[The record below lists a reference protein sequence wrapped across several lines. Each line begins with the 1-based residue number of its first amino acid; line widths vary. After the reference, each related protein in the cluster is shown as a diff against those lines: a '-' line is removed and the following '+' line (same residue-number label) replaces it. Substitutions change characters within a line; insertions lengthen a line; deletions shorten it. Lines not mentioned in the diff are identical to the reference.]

1 MTRMWQGV
9 AAVAV
14 AGLVLAGCSDPGA
27 GDTPAPAGDGG
38 GNGEVTAERW
48 AEPTADLSGVSLTLW
63 AAQSSSTV
71 PEAVVAEFEEATGAS
86 VDVVTIPDPYEQGI
100 QTRVA
105 TGDMPDLAF
114 WQPTASML
122 TAINAP
128 TNLQAI
134 DDAPWVDRY
143 DAAVR
148 DSTGILDGTRYAAL
162 ISSPSVMGVFYNK
175 EVFAEHGI
183 TEAPANFDEL
193 VQIARDL
200 KAEGVT
206 PFFEMAADRWGTQWF
221 VQVLLADAAA
231 DGFWDRINTGEEAFT
246 DATAVEAI
254 ATYKGLFDEGLF
266 NDDAATAT
274 YEDQGDALLAGDA
287 AMVVQSNALYGQL
300 LAKAGA
306 EALDETVGF
315 FPISPSGNVATSI
328 PDQTN
333 ALVAFATG
341 DETREAAARQLMS
354 FWMSEG
360 YETFIE
366 DQQTVSILTDVE
378 TPDSV
383 PQLLR
388 DLNAALADSVGS
400 MQSEAV
406 VNPDLYIFLAD
417 MIQGGSMT
425 PEDVAKA
432 TQDHFTQLA
441 QAQGVEGF

>member
-1 MTRMWQGV
+1 
-9 AAVAV
+9 
-14 AGLVLAGCSDPGA
+14 
-27 GDTPAPAGDGG
+27 
-38 GNGEVTAERW
+38 
-48 AEPTADLSGVSLTLW
+48 
-63 AAQSSSTV
+63 
-71 PEAVVAEFEEATGAS
+71 
-86 VDVVTIPDPYEQGI
+86 
-100 QTRVA
+100 
-105 TGDMPDLAF
+105 
-114 WQPTASML
+114 
-122 TAINAP
+122 
-128 TNLQAI
+128 
-134 DDAPWVDRY
+134 
-143 DAAVR
+143 
-148 DSTGILDGTRYAAL
+148 
-162 ISSPSVMGVFYNK
+162 
-175 EVFAEHGI
+175 
-183 TEAPANFDEL
+183 
-193 VQIARDL
+193 
-200 KAEGVT
+200 
-206 PFFEMAADRWGTQWF
+206 
-221 VQVLLADAAA
+221 
-231 DGFWDRINTGEEAFT
+231 
-246 DATAVEAI
+246 
-254 ATYKGLFDEGLF
+254 
-266 NDDAATAT
+266 DAATAT

-406 VNPDLYIFLAD
+406 VNPDLYIF
-417 MIQGGSMT
+417 
-425 PEDVAKA
+425 
-432 TQDHFTQLA
+432 
-441 QAQGVEGF
+441 